1 MKLRPQSSA
10 TCTERMASS
19 RVICRN
25 SCPSEEA
32 PKPSTG
38 ICKPVLPKMRCCIRR
53 GVFNSEAP
61 SRKTLF
67 DWVGRRGVFSIGRF
81 APAFRSCSSRQDF
94 LDHFAVDIREAP
106 VAAIVAVDQLFVVDA
121 QQVKNRGVQIVA
133 IGLPRHR
140 LPGPLVALA

>member
-1 MKLRPQSSA
+1 MKFKPQSSA

-38 ICKPVLPKMRCCIRR
+38 NCKPVLPKARCCIRR

-67 DWVGRRGVFSIGRF
+67 NWVGRQSVFSIGRF
-81 APAFRSCSSRQDF
+81 VRGFRARLSRQDF
-94 LDHFAVDIREAP
+94 LDHLSVDIREPP
-106 VAAIVAVDQLFVVDA
+106 VTAIVAVGQLFVVDA
-121 QQVKNRGVQIVA
+121 EQVKNRGVQVVA
-133 IGLPRHR
+133 IGL
-140 LPGPLVALA
+140 

>member
-25 SCPSEEA
+25 CCPSEEA

-38 ICKPVLPKMRCCIRR
+38 NCKPVLPKVRCCIRT

-61 SRKTLF
+61 SR
-67 DWVGRRGVFSIGRF
+67 
-81 APAFRSCSSRQDF
+81 QDF
-94 LDHFAVDIREAP
+94 LDHFSMDIREAP
-106 VAAIVAVDQLFVVDA
+106 VAALVAV
-121 QQVKNRGVQIVA
+121 
-133 IGLPRHR
+133 
-140 LPGPLVALA
+140 GPSLVGEARQTANLAV

>member
-1 MKLRPQSSA
+1 MRFMPQSSA

-38 ICKPVLPKMRCCIRR
+38 TCKPVLPKVRCCIWRE
-53 GVFNSEAP
+53 VFNSEAP

-67 DWVGRRGVFSIGRF
+67 FLDWRRGGFSIGRLVRG
-81 APAFRSCSSRQDF
+81 FRSCPSRQDF
-94 LDHFAVDIREAP
+94 LDHFSMDIREAP
-106 VAAIVAVDQLFVVDA
+106 VAAVVAVGQFFMVDA
-121 QQVKNRGVQIVA
+121 EQVKNRGVQIVA
-133 IGLPRHR
+133 I
-140 LPGPLVALA
+140 